1 MVPRRYGEV
10 MGSLLVDQ
18 DAAAPPT
25 RARDLGVDR
34 LRGALVLLMVAGNYL
49 GGIAWVPA
57 QLKHAPD
64 VGLTVADLVAPC
76 FVVVIGLN
84 LGPSFDRR
92 RREHGVGA
100 AYAHLAIRA
109 VALIGIGAILS
120 AGGTAVAGESSDWGV
135 LQALGVAVLL
145 ATATVQT
152 PTWARFAIGLLILA
166 AYQLFLGG
174 GAVPEVLGSA
184 HGGLV
189 GAVAWGALLILATAV
204 ADVRRA
210 GRVPWVVCC
219 AVLATAAVLAAVVL
233 PVSKNRVSPAYVLVS
248 LAISAL
254 VVLLVDLASRAADRP
269 AGFLV
274 WWGRN
279 ALVLYLA
286 HLVLLGLVVLP
297 PAPGWYAQAPP
308 WLAALQLAVIL
319 GLLSWLAW
327 GLNRR
332 RVRLVL

>member
-1 MVPRRYGEV
+1 
-10 MGSLLVDQ
+10 MGS
-18 DAAAPPT
+18 PPVEEVAEPPLP
-25 RARDLGVDR
+25 RVRDLGIDR
-34 LRGALVLLMVAGNYL
+34 LRGALVLLMVAGDYL
-49 GGIAWVPA
+49 AGISWVPA
-57 QLKHAPD
+57 ELKHAPD
-64 VGLTVADLVAPC
+64 LGLTVADLVAPC

-84 LGPSFDRR
+84 LGPSFARR
-92 RREHGVGA
+92 RRQSGLGA

-109 VALIGIGAILS
+109 VALVGIGAILS
-120 AGGTAVAGESSDWGV
+120 AGGTAVAGQPSDWGV

-145 ATATVQT
+145 GAATVQA

-166 AYQLFLGG
+166 AYQVFLAG
-174 GAVPEVLGSA
+174 GAVPEVLDSA

-189 GAVAWGALLILATAV
+189 GAVSWGALLILATAV

-210 GRVPWVVCC
+210 GRAPFLVCC
-219 AVLATAAVLAAVVL
+219 GVLAVVAVLAAIVL

-248 LAISAL
+248 LAVSAI

-286 HLVLLGLVVLP
+286 HLVLLGLIVLP
-297 PAPGWYAQAPP
+297 SVPGWYAQAPP
-308 WLAALQLAVIL
+308 WLAALQLATLL

-327 GLNRR
+327 AMHRR